1 MVKYPYL
8 LPIVLISFTEY
19 FQTANELEYLFNKN
33 DTIEEFFEDVSAA
46 GMSVS
51 TVSTSDIAV
60 NVLPLG
66 FLKRKTPIRY
76 EEIKKSK
83 QASKFIEENL
93 DKYKSL
99 YKKNAESVL
108 YSVAEH
114 LFLKK

>member
-1 MVKYPYL
+1 M
-8 LPIVLISFTEY
+8 ISFSDY
-19 FQTANELEYLFNKN
+19 FRTANELEYLFNKN
-33 DTIEEFFEDVSAA
+33 DTIEEFFEDVSAS
-46 GMSVS
+46 GMSVPA
-51 TVSTSDIAV
+51 VSTSDIAV

-66 FLKRKTPIRY
+66 MLRRKNPIRY
-76 EEIKKSK
+76 EELKKSK
-83 QASKFIEENL
+83 QASEFIDENM